1 MQVCLADAVDGK
13 MRCKHA
19 HWNVKGAE
27 LQPRSQLFDRVN
39 ENVEDDIDLIV
50 ERAVQLGG
58 IANFTAM

>member
-1 MQVCLADAVDGK
+1 

-19 HWNVKGAE
+19 RWNVKGAE
-27 LQPRSQLFDRVN
+27 LQPRNQLFDRVN

>member
-19 HWNVKGAE
+19 RWNVKGAE
-27 LQPRSQLFDRVN
+27 LQPRNQLFDRVN